1 MEILDLEQLKGV
13 LRNAGV
19 VGAGGAGFPT
29 YAKLSEKAD
38 TVIINCAECE
48 PLLKLHR
55 QVLENYTEDILCAL
69 DEVLKFTGAERGI
82 IALKSHYKNA
92 VAAVERE
99 LPNHPKI
106 SVCKL
111 ESVYP
116 SGDELILLQRVT
128 GRTVK
133 PGALPI
139 SVGVIVCNVES
150 VYNISRALN
159 GESVTHKFVTIAG
172 EVNQP
177 KTLYAP
183 IGTKI
188 SELLSFA
195 GGSKIEEY
203 ALISGG
209 PMMGRLITESD
220 YVTKTT
226 NAVLVLPKNHTV
238 VLNKLRNPKI
248 GLRRAMSV
256 CCQCRSCTE
265 LCSRHVAG
273 YPVEPHMVMRV
284 LSNGGKGDINAIAGA
299 MYCSG
304 CGLCEAYSCPQDLS
318 PRVMIDAIKQAARQN
333 GIKPIPMDNTP
344 IPADSDYKKVSVA
357 RLTSRLALKKYDVSA
372 PMVDGFD
379 TKKVRILMSQ
389 HIGAPAKPIVKKGD
403 KVSVGD
409 LIAQADEKTLGVSIH
424 ASIDGVVKTVNDRY
438 IEIAR

>member
-1 MEILDLEQLKGV
+1 MDILDLEQLKEV
-13 LRNAGV
+13 LREAGV

-29 YAKLSEKAD
+29 YAKLSDKAD

-55 QVLENYTEDILCAL
+55 QVLEAHTEEILSAL
-69 DEVLKFTGAERGI
+69 GVILKLTGAKNGI
-82 IALKSHYKNA
+82 VALKAHYKNA
-92 VAAVERE
+92 IAAVERE
-99 LPNHPKI
+99 LPNHKNI
-106 SVCKL
+106 SICKL
-111 ESVYP
+111 ESIYP

-150 VYNISRALN
+150 VYNVSRAIE
-159 GESVTHKFVTIAG
+159 GDAVTHKFVTVAG

-177 KTLYAP
+177 KTLYVP
-183 IGTKI
+183 VGTKI
-188 SELLSFA
+188 SELLNAA
-195 GGSKIEEY
+195 GGCKINEP

-226 NAVLVLPKNHTV
+226 NAVLVLAQSHTV
-238 VLNKLRNPKI
+238 VMNKLRNPKI

-304 CGLCEAYSCPQDLS
+304 CGLCESYSCPQDLS
-318 PRVMIDAIKQAARQN
+318 PRVMIDAIKAAARQN

-344 IPADSDYKKVSVA
+344 VPADADYKKVSVA

-372 PMVDGFD
+372 PMENGFE
-379 TKKVRILMSQ
+379 TKKVRIMMSQ

-403 KVSVGD
+403 KVNAGD
-409 LIAQADEKTLGVSIH
+409 KIAQCDEKALGASIH

>member
-1 MEILDLEQLKGV
+1 MDILDLEQLKSV
-13 LRNAGV
+13 LRDCGV

-29 YAKLSEKAD
+29 YAKLSDKAD

-55 QVLENYTEDILCAL
+55 QVLEIYTEDILCAL
-69 DEVLKFTGAERGI
+69 DEVLKHTGAERGI

-92 VAAVERE
+92 IAAVERE
-99 LPNHPKI
+99 LPNHKKI
-106 SVCKL
+106 SICKL
-111 ESVYP
+111 ESIYP

-159 GESVTHKFVTIAG
+159 GEPVTHKFVTVAG

-188 SELLSFA
+188 SELLNAA
-195 GGSKIEEY
+195 GGCKINEP

-226 NAVLVLPKNHTV
+226 NAVIVLPQNHTV
-238 VLNKLRNPKI
+238 VMNKLRNPKI

-284 LSNGGKGDINAIAGA
+284 LSNGGKGDVSAIAGA

-318 PRVMIDAIKQAARQN
+318 PRVMIDAIKAAAKQK
-333 GIKPIPMDNTP
+333 GIKPIPMDNTS
-344 IPADSDYKKVSVA
+344 IPADAEYKKVSVA
-357 RLTSRLALKKYDVSA
+357 RLTSRLALKKYDVFA
-372 PMVDGFD
+372 PMEDGFD
-379 TKKVRILMSQ
+379 TKKVRLMMSQ
-389 HIGAPAKPIVKKGD
+389 HIGAPAKPTVKKGD
-403 KVSVGD
+403 KVKVGD
-409 LIAQADEKTLGVSIH
+409 KIAQADEKALGVSIH